1 MTFAEVLEESG
12 MRQSQVAEAAGLP
25 RQRVNAWVRGARD
38 PRLMTLA
45 TARRVADALGM
56 TLDDLESQ
64 L

>member
-1 MTFAEVLEESG
+1 MTFADILSEKDLK
-12 MRQSQVAEAAGLP
+12 QAQVAEKAGLP

-56 TLDDLESQ
+56 TIDELET
-64 L
+64 LL